1 MSVRTVTL
9 ITFALLVLAVPGVA
23 HGDGPEVTT
32 SVTTTTGAPAPSL
45 SATCGFD
52 VLQSST
58 VYVRTLIFRDANG
71 TVIRAISHIE
81 LDGLLIKQATGEALP
96 NRAVWT
102 QILDVEAATRT
113 ITGLRESV
121 QVPGRPPSAVMVG
134 RLVIPAPP
142 GGIDAIEQTPRIDFP
157 EWWADVCA
165 SFSA

>member
-1 MSVRTVTL
+1 MRVTSIVL
-9 ITFALLVLAVPGVA
+9 VAVSLALAA
-23 HGDGPEVTT
+23 AQTAKADGPVITE
-32 SVTTTTGAPAPSL
+32 SVTPTPLSLAPSI
-45 SATCGFD
+45 SATCGFN
-52 VLQSST
+52 VLATNT
-58 VYVRTLIFRDANG
+58 VYVRTLAFRDADG
-71 TVIRAISHIE
+71 TLTTAISHIE
-81 LDGLLIKQATGEALP
+81 VEGWLIKEATGEALP

-142 GGIDAIEQTPRIDFP
+142 GGIEPIEQTPRIDFP

-165 SFSA
+165 SFSE